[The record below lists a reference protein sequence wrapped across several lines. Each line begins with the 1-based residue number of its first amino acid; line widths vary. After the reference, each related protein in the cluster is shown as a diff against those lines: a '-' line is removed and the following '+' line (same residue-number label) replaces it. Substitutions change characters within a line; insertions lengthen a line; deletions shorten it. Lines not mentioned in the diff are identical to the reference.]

1 MKKLLR
7 EPLLHFLAAGLALFL
22 FKGYYGSVDV
32 ADRSITLDEMQVG
45 RLSNQWQQQWRRP
58 PTPGEL
64 DGLIRDYIKEEVY
77 FREAIRLGL
86 ETDDPIIRKR
96 LRTKMEFLATAE
108 IENIDPT
115 KAELEAYYRA
125 NQVRYAV
132 DPAYSFDQKYYGGD
146 LAKARNSIAALNNS
160 NSSPA
165 LSISLPVNMEDAKA
179 SDIAREFGEG
189 FAESLKSLPKN
200 RWAGPVQSGFGW
212 HAVRIRRADAATL
225 PPLTDI
231 EQRITNDWRAET
243 RVKREAAAYQ
253 ILLDSYNI
261 RIAKP

>member
-7 EPLLHFLAAGLALFL
+7 EPLLHFLAAGFALFL
-22 FKGYYGSVDV
+22 FNGYYGSVD
-32 ADRSITLDEMQVG
+32 ATGRSITLDEMQVG
-45 RLSNQWQQQWRRP
+45 RLSSQWQQQWRRP
-58 PTPGEL
+58 PTPNEL

-108 IENIDPT
+108 IENADPT
-115 KAELEAYYRA
+115 KAELEAYYKA
-125 NQVRYAV
+125 NEVRYVA
-132 DPAYSFDQKYYGGD
+132 DPTYSFDQNYYGSD
-146 LAKARNSIAALNNS
+146 LAKARRSIPTLNNS
-160 NSSPA
+160 NLSSG
-165 LSISLPVNMEDAKA
+165 LSINLPVNMEDAKA

-189 FAESLKSLPKN
+189 FAESLKALPKN

-212 HAVRIRRADAATL
+212 HAVRIRRADAAAL

-231 EQRITNDWRAET
+231 AQRVTNDWRAET

-261 RIAKP
+261 RIAEP